1 MISEFA
7 PAKVNL
13 TLHITGQREDGYHL
27 LDSLVVFADIG
38 DEIGIFEANTLSLTI
53 QGPEAEGVP
62 ADMSNS
68 ILKAATFFNPQAAGA
83 AFLLTKNLPS
93 AAGIGGG
100 SADAAAAI
108 RGLIRH
114 RDADAE
120 ALFPKGLDLANLSDA
135 EANRLAAKVKTLG
148 ADLPVCLFSHPARMR
163 GIGADLTFIRDLP
176 QLHAV
181 LVNPRVAVP
190 TPEVFKAITT
200 KTNPPMPDLP
210 DFPDAA
216 SLIQWLTTQRND
228 MQSAAV
234 SLFPEI
240 GDVIGQLEAQESCQL
255 ARMSGSGA
263 TCFGLFPDAKAAQI
277 AVAKISAE
285 HPGWWVR
292 NCLLGG

>member
-1 MISEFA
+1 MTSEFA

-38 DEIGIFEANTLSLTI
+38 DRIDIFEANTLSLTI
-53 QGPEAEGVP
+53 EGPEADGVP

-68 ILKAATFFNPQAAGA
+68 ILKAAEFFNPQAAGA

-114 RDADAE
+114 WDADAE
-120 ALFPKGLDLANLSDA
+120 ALFPEGLDLAKLSDA
-135 EANRLAAKVKTLG
+135 EVTRLSAKAKTLG
-148 ADLPVCLFSHPARMR
+148 ADVPVCLFSHPARMR

-176 QLHAV
+176 RLHAV
-181 LVNPRVAVP
+181 LVNPRVAVS
-190 TPEVFKAITT
+190 TPDVFKAVTS
-200 KTNPPMPDLP
+200 KANPPMPDLP
-210 DFPDAA
+210 DFPDAPT
-216 SLIQWLTTQRND
+216 LIQWLTTQRNH
-228 MQSAAV
+228 MQPAAI

-240 GDVIGQLEAQESCQL
+240 SEVIEKLKAQESCQL

-263 TCFGLFPDAKAAQI
+263 TCFGLFPDASSAQN

-292 NCLLGG
+292 NCLLGR

>member
-38 DEIGIFEANTLSLTI
+38 DRIDIFEANTLSLTVE
-53 QGPEAEGVP
+53 GAEAQGVP

-100 SADAAAAI
+100 SADAAAAL
-108 RGLIRH
+108 RGLLRH
-114 RDADAE
+114 WEADAE
-120 ALFPKGLDLANLSDA
+120 ALFPKGLDLAKLTEA
-135 EANRLAAKVKTLG
+135 ETARLAAKAKTLG
-148 ADLPVCLFSHPARMR
+148 ADVPVCLFSHPARMR

-176 QLHAV
+176 PLHAV
-181 LVNPRVAVP
+181 MVNPRVAVS
-190 TPEVFKAITT
+190 TPDVFKAITD
-200 KTNPPMPDLP
+200 KSNPAMPDVP
-210 DFPDAA
+210 EFEDASA
-216 SLIQWLTTQRND
+216 LIKWLAAQRND
-228 MQSAAV
+228 MQPAAM
-234 SLFPEI
+234 SLFPKI
-240 GDVIGQLEAQESCQL
+240 GDVIAALEAQPSCQL

-263 TCFGLFPDAKAAQI
+263 TCFGLFPDAKSAQNAAS
-277 AVAKISAE
+277 KIQESN
-285 HPGWWVR
+285 PSWWVR
-292 NCLLGG
+292 NCLLVG